1 MQKKEWDDMTVA
13 SGVLSIPDEILEAA
27 ELSNEEE
34 MTIETVPGVIL
45 IGKEDP
51 AGIINQPLIDLFQA
65 LGIER
70 DEVERII
77 KGHDEYYG
85 SERAWSAYDSLHD
98 AYEAAGWSDEQIDSI
113 LQIQTP
119 DDAWFARRGITGN
132 YHGGGNEVFEEG
144 DILNWILS
152 HSKEERP

>member
-1 MQKKEWDDMTVA
+1 MTREIDVRRYGMQKKEWDDMTVA

-77 KGHDEYYG
+77 KG
-85 SERAWSAYDSLHD
+85 
-98 AYEAAGWSDEQIDSI
+98 
-113 LQIQTP
+113 
-119 DDAWFARRGITGN
+119 
-132 YHGGGNEVFEEG
+132 
-144 DILNWILS
+144 
-152 HSKEERP
+152 

>member
-1 MQKKEWDDMTVA
+1 MQKKEWDDMTVV

-77 KGHDEYYG
+77 KG
-85 SERAWSAYDSLHD
+85 
-98 AYEAAGWSDEQIDSI
+98 
-113 LQIQTP
+113 
-119 DDAWFARRGITGN
+119 
-132 YHGGGNEVFEEG
+132 
-144 DILNWILS
+144 
-152 HSKEERP
+152 

>member
-13 SGVLSIPDEILEAA
+13 SGVLSIPDEFLEAA

-77 KGHDEYYG
+77 KG
-85 SERAWSAYDSLHD
+85 
-98 AYEAAGWSDEQIDSI
+98 
-113 LQIQTP
+113 
-119 DDAWFARRGITGN
+119 
-132 YHGGGNEVFEEG
+132 
-144 DILNWILS
+144 
-152 HSKEERP
+152 